1 MGGERRPGPLDE
13 TNQVKARQAAACHSP
28 GPVGRFNPGYTDSPC
43 QVRVG
48 RFYPETLSGMERR
61 YRQFVLDAEPYG
73 LPTRFLRYVSVHY
86 SIEPS
91 ATKWHQGRL
100 QGRIAGVPQGN
111 STDTSRNELFLTSVI
126 IDGVKSLNPR
136 ALGGEAE
143 AIDTIYH
150 ESTHAFMDLMAER
163 GDPKWSTIIKKGEAY
178 YRDAPLE
185 TGGTAWKGE
194 YAERVFH
201 EAAAMY
207 VGARAR
213 VWWEVFEALTY
224 AAIGQVPAK
233 GLAKW
238 LDLERGLYNKGMAER
253 VFGYAEIGLG
263 DTKQIRTTKK
273 ISDELRSFLDQELL
287 EGKIAD
293 DFDQVTGFQRL
304 ILGLKLMYSES

>member
-1 MGGERRPGPLDE
+1 MEERD
-13 TNQVKARQAAACHSP
+13 N
-28 GPVGRFNPGYTDSPC
+28 
-43 QVRVG
+43 
-48 RFYPETLSGMERR
+48 
-61 YRQFVLDAEPYG
+61 
-73 LPTRFLRYVSVHY
+73 
-86 SIEPS
+86 
-91 ATKWHQGRL
+91 
-100 QGRIAGVPQGN
+100 
-111 STDTSRNELFLTSVI
+111 
-126 IDGVKSLNPR
+126 
-136 ALGGEAE
+136 
-143 AIDTIYH
+143 
-150 ESTHAFMDLMAER
+150 
-163 GDPKWSTIIKKGEAY
+163 PKWRTIIKNGKAY

-194 YAERVFH
+194 YAERVFN

-207 VGARAR
+207 VGARAK

-263 DTKQIRTTKK
+263 DTKQILTTKP
-273 ISDELRSFLDQELL
+273 ISDELRHFLDQELL

-293 DFDQVTGFQRL
+293 DFDQVPGFQRL